1 VYVLS
6 VEPTFDVNHLLRLTL
21 VLLAGAIAACLLPLS
36 SPAQTFVSH
45 VPKAQAATAAHVSDD
60 VNHDLRLPAD
70 VTQAM
75 DKMYGGDPDAAI
87 LAFRQLQQRDPW
99 NPLGYILEAEARWW
113 KIYCSASTVKW
124 GMVDAW
130 KRGKLPSDSE
140 YLALLDREIA
150 LATATESTAGRAP
163 ANAPDNAPANNSA
176 AAPESAERHLYAGIG
191 LALKARMYALQG
203 DNHATAH
210 AAVAARREFLRTVQM
225 NPNLTDAYT
234 GLGLY
239 NYYVDTLGPIVKML
253 RFLMGIPGG
262 NRKLGIQQL
271 ERGMKDGQLTAVEAR
286 FYLATSLRTYDH
298 DYQRALTIAQP
309 LAARYPGNPI
319 FLLVIGNLQ
328 QERGDHAAA
337 TAAFRAVE
345 TAPIH
350 DSTCAARVRQ
360 LVSDILSPPR

>member
-1 VYVLS
+1 M
-6 VEPTFDVNHLLRLTL
+6 
-21 VLLAGAIAACLLPLS
+21 
-36 SPAQTFVSH
+36 QTM
-45 VPKAQAATAAHVSDD
+45 
-60 VNHDLRLPAD
+60 N
-70 VTQAM
+70 
-75 DKMYGGDPDAAI
+75 KMYDGDSDAAM
-87 LAFRQLQQRDPW
+87 LAFRQLQRRDPR

-130 KRGKLPSDSE
+130 KRGKLPADGE

-150 LATATESTAGRAP
+150 LTTGRENATTE
-163 ANAPDNAPANNSA
+163 APANNSA
-176 AAPESAERHLYAGIG
+176 AAPESAEMHLYAGIG

-225 NPNLTDAYT
+225 NPTLADAYT

-262 NRKLGIQQL
+262 NRKLGILQL

-328 QERGDHAAA
+328 QELGDHAAA
-337 TAAFRAVE
+337 ADTFHAAE
-345 TAPIH
+345 NAPIH
-350 DSTCAARVRQ
+350 DSACAARVHQ
-360 LVSDILSPPR
+360 LVSEMPSPPR